1 MIDLFA
7 RISAPFIPD
16 AAEKI
21 QNVFETKHDLSWPIK
36 YEHRITNGEKFVVPE
51 NLFNRLELKDEQKG

>member
-16 AAEKI
+16 AAEKM
-21 QNVFETKHDLSWPIK
+21 QNVFEVKHDLSWPTQ
-36 YEHRITNGEKFVVPE
+36 YEHRIANGEKFVVPE
-51 NLFNRLELKDEQKG
+51 NLFNRLELNEEK